1 MKLNHLNKM
10 EINIK
15 EEKEKTEKRIN
26 ELGEK
31 LQDLRSEE
39 NKIRTQIIELRG
51 LLKFFKREDE

>member
-1 MKLNHLNKM
+1 M